1 MKRKRKIIKTIPDKI
16 PKRYFKIRDPIF
28 HRPIHILLN
37 HTPEQYTQ
45 FLNRMKVKDVADKEF
60 DNFEG
65 FTTSI
70 DIEEMP
76 TEWVIYIKEFNW
88 TIKNQ
93 GTLIHE
99 IVHTVIRI
107 WQSNNIPYNSDTQE
121 FLAHSIANL
130 YEDIA
135 RKLLI
140 KIK

>member
-1 MKRKRKIIKTIPDKI
+1 MKRKKIIKTIPDKI
-16 PKRYFKIRDPIF
+16 PKRYFKIRDSIF
-28 HRPIHILLN
+28 HRPIHVLLN
-37 HTPEQYTQ
+37 HTAGQYTE

-70 DIEEMP
+70 DIEGMP
-76 TEWVIYIKEFNW
+76 TEWVVYIKEFNW

-99 IVHTVIRI
+99 IVHAVIRI

-130 YEDIA
+130 YEDIS